1 MSTLGERIKTLRSRY
16 DLTQE
21 DFGEMFNIV
30 KSTVSMYENNKSIPD
45 DETKKRIAEHFNV
58 TLDWL
63 MGYSDISCPK
73 KETNNDEIIKI
84 IENLDPY
91 IISLLKD
98 LEKMNE
104 KENETLIIFLEGLKA
119 RRNNQIDHK

>member
-21 DFGEMFNIV
+21 DFGKMFNIV

-63 MGYSDISCPK
+63 MGYSDISCTE

-84 IENLDPY
+84 IENLDSD
-91 IISLLKD
+91 IILLLKD
-98 LEKMNE
+98 LEKMSK
-104 KENETLIIFLEGLKA
+104 KENEALIIFLEGLKA
-119 RRNNQIDHK
+119 RRNNHL